1 MPLPY
6 NREAA
11 RVAPADAPPPPEPS
25 LWESVPA
32 AFRATVDVT
41 PAWQAQRLR
50 EAYAPIVSALQER
63 EGSTLRD
70 RLKTQSR
77 FAGFNGAL
85 DPDKVWAAVEAER
98 ARDPKAFSNLPKTR
112 TEFETPVLT
121 RGGQTAR
128 DAETAAR
135 GGLAPQLIGGLGAS
149 FVDPVNLLAGVATGG
164 LSKGM
169 PILKA
174 MLVDGVLNA
183 GFVAATAPT
192 SIRAREAVGQTVT
205 TGDIAMEIGTGF
217 LFGAA
222 FRGAGELPAA
232 ARSQFEKV
240 VANNWERLPDG
251 LRTRWEA
258 RATLDPVQSDLLLAD
273 VSEAVIGNDRLTE
286 AQADALAV
294 IRRESQIDGATP
306 FTPNGAGET
315 AHLQAISD
323 TMARIMADTPAE
335 RPAFVPP
342 ATGGALPSGMPGQPR
357 SSTAVSTGVVA
368 GDASARF
375 MQRVRAA
382 ESSGN
387 DTAAAGTSSA
397 FGRYQFT
404 KGTWISYFTKRFGTM
419 GLSREQILAKRADGR
434 LQDLL
439 MGDLTADNAATLR
452 RIGAPVTEGNLYLTH
467 FLGPRDAERVLRA
480 SPETRLEGLISGD
493 SIAANRTILEGKTAG
508 DVLAWADR
516 KMGSAGSR
524 GDGLHL
530 RPDLNAE
537 PGLRAQID
545 AELAAVRAET
555 ARIEEELRAQGV
567 DVEAELAQQLG
578 QDAPVRPVDLPE
590 VLLDAPER
598 PRPPDAPPPEIEAI
612 LPILREVVADKG
624 RQLNDFETIAAE
636 IGATPEEVRQG
647 LQALV
652 KEKGGGLAIRR
663 KDNAFIRR
671 NATFGRK
678 VGSGPE
684 DVLEFIARNGGIRDD
699 EGHALG
705 LKRLSRKAADVMISD
720 ATRRRAEMARQGGDR
735 GWKTM
740 TRYHGPLLRHEGR
753 SIDQVGE
760 LLWEAGYLTG
770 SDSGRPTTAE
780 VLAYLDNRIGGGEPA
795 FTMADMAASRNDLS
809 AEWDAQMANDALQQ
823 AMDEMRWATV
833 DVLDVFPDAIDSEF
847 LTHAARVRMA
857 DPDLT
862 PQEAVLKA
870 TNDYFDAAMMDALDE
885 TGDLRYEFFD
895 DGDPQYRPEDFPREA
910 GDPGPAPDP
919 ADTSARGSIADNVGS
934 REETGRIPL
943 EELPREQAGRFLDPE
958 GDAAKAQI
966 DALEHDARM
975 VIEAPIRK
983 EAPIVRF
990 RRIGA
995 QIEASLPPVADGF
1008 VRLWRGERV
1017 GDTGKGLNYTNDL
1030 AGIALPFR
1038 EGYGGELVYIDL
1050 PRNEAASYEMTGAV
1064 APGAEFHLPTQVAEQ
1079 AKPVA
1084 IAIDRTQ
1091 VDPAVA
1097 ERQRQESQ
1105 LKAQAPMRAK
1115 TEQDGTMG
1123 LGLFDQADAPKFD
1136 LGDGEA
1142 TNLKGLFNQL
1152 DGEARDLG
1160 TIRGCMVPNPKGD
1173 A

>member
-6 NREAA
+6 TREAA

-32 AFRATVDVT
+32 AFRSTVDIT

-63 EGSTLRD
+63 EGSSLRD
-70 RLKTQSR
+70 RLKVQDR
-77 FAGFNGAL
+77 FAGFGGAL
-85 DPDKVWAAVEAER
+85 DTDKVWAAVEAER
-98 ARDPKAFSNLPKTR
+98 ARDAKAFSNLPKTKQ
-112 TEFETPVLT
+112 EFETPVLT
-121 RGGQTAR
+121 RNGATAR
-128 DAETAAR
+128 DSETAAR

-169 PILKA
+169 PILRG

-192 SIRAREAVGQTVT
+192 SIRARERVGQTVT

-222 FRGAGELPAA
+222 FRGAGELPGA

-240 VANNWERLPDG
+240 VANNWDRLPES

-258 RATLDPVQSDLLLAD
+258 RATLDPVQSDALLAD
-273 VSEAVIGNDRLTE
+273 VSEAVIGRDRMTE

-294 IRRESQIDGATP
+294 IRREAEIDGANP
-306 FTPNGAGET
+306 FVPNGAGEA
-315 AHLQAISD
+315 AHLDAIGKA
-323 TMARIMADTPAE
+323 MARIMEDTPTE

-342 ATGGALPSGMPGQPR
+342 AAGGALPPTMPGLPR
-357 SSTAVSTGVVA
+357 SGTAVSTGVVA

-387 DTAAAGTSSA
+387 DLAAAGTSSA

-404 KGTWISYFTKRFGTM
+404 KGTWISYFTRRFGTQ
-419 GLSREQILAKRADGR
+419 GLTREQILAKRADGR

-493 SIAANRTILEGKTAG
+493 SIAANRTVLGGKTAG

-530 RPDLNAE
+530 RPDINVE
-537 PGLRAQID
+537 PGLRSQID
-545 AELAAVRAET
+545 AELAQVRAET
-555 ARIEEELRAQGV
+555 ARIEQELRDQGV

-578 QDAPVRPVDLPE
+578 SDAELRPMDLPE

-598 PRPPDAPPPEIEAI
+598 PRPADAPPPEIEAI
-612 LPILREVVADKG
+612 LPPLRDMVADKG
-624 RQLNDFETIAAE
+624 RQLNDFDAIAAE
-636 IGATPEEVRQG
+636 IGATPEEVRKG
-647 LQALV
+647 LLELV
-652 KEKGGGLAIRR
+652 KDKGGGLAIRR

-705 LKRLSRKAADVMISD
+705 LKGLSRKAADAMISD

-740 TRYHGPLLRHEGR
+740 TRYNGPLLRHEGR

-770 SDSGRPTTAE
+770 QDGGRPTTAD
-780 VLAYLDNRIGGGEPA
+780 VLGYLDQRVADGQPRYTVADQTTMEPA
-795 FTMADMAASRNDLS
+795 PGADWRTEVDAMELAMSEIELAAINGFEIMPREL
-809 AEWDAQMANDALQQ
+809 
-823 AMDEMRWATV
+823 
-833 DVLDVFPDAIDSEF
+833 DSEF
-847 LTHAARVRMA
+847 LSYAAKLRQQN
-857 DPDLT
+857 PDLT
-862 PQEAVLKA
+862 AEQAFVSAV
-870 TNDYFDAAMMDALDE
+870 NDYANASAMDALDE
-885 TGDLRYEFFD
+885 AGDLRYEEFY
-895 DGDPQYRPEDFPREA
+895 GNDPEYRPEDFPREA
-910 GDPGPAPDP
+910 GDPGPAPD
-919 ADTSARGSIADNVGS
+919 ARYSSEDGRFTDPTGVGQ
-934 REETGRIPL
+934 EAAGIPL
-943 EELPREQAGRFLDPE
+943 EDLPREEAGRFLDPD
-958 GDAAKAQI
+958 GDAAARQI

-975 VIEAPIRK
+975 A
-983 EAPIVRF
+983 
-990 RRIGA
+990 
-995 QIEASLPPVADGF
+995 
-1008 VRLWRGERV
+1008 
-1017 GDTGKGLNYTNDL
+1017 
-1030 AGIALPFR
+1030 
-1038 EGYGGELVYIDL
+1038 
-1050 PRNEAASYEMTGAV
+1050 
-1064 APGAEFHLPTQVAEQ
+1064 
-1079 AKPVA
+1079 
-1084 IAIDRTQ
+1084 
-1091 VDPAVA
+1091 VDPAIA
-1097 ERQRQESQ
+1097 ERQRQEAAM
-1105 LKAQAPMRAK
+1105 KAQAPMRAK
-1115 TEQDGTMG
+1115 AEQDGTMG
-1123 LGLFDQADAPKFD
+1123 LGLFDQADQTKFD
-1136 LGDGEA
+1136 LGDGEPA
-1142 TNLKGLFNQL
+1142 DLTGVVKRL
-1152 DGEARDLG
+1152 DSEEIDLG
-1160 TIRGCMVPNPKGD
+1160 TIRDCMVPKPKASGTD
-1173 A
+1173 